1 MPITIHIFYTGDKA
15 GNAIAFAEEMERR
28 GIADRIRAEEGNLQ
42 YAYFTPMHD
51 DRTVLLIDSWASQGA
66 LDAHHAS
73 PMMAQIATLRETY
86 DLHMRVERFV
96 GAEDHTDDAF
106 IRK

>member
-1 MPITIHIFYTGDKA
+1 MSITIHIFYSNDKA

-42 YAYFTPMHD
+42 YAYFTPLHD
-51 DRTVLLIDSWASQGA
+51 DKTILLIDSWKNQDA
-66 LDAHHAS
+66 LDVHHAS
-73 PMMAQIATLRETY
+73 PMMAEIAKLRETY
-86 DLHMRVERFV
+86 DLHMHVERFT

>member
-1 MPITIHIFYTGDKA
+1 MSITIHIFYSNDKA

-42 YAYFTPMHD
+42 YAYFTPLHD
-51 DRTVLLIDSWASQGA
+51 DKTILLIDSWKNQDA

-73 PMMAQIATLRETY
+73 PMMAEIAELRETY
-86 DLHMRVERFV
+86 DLHMHVERFT

>member
-1 MPITIHIFYTGDKA
+1 MPITIHIFYSSDEA
-15 GNAIAFAEEMERR
+15 GNAIAFAEEMEQR

-42 YAYFTPMHD
+42 YAYFTPLHD
-51 DRTVLLIDSWASQGA
+51 NKTVLLIDSWENQDA

-73 PMMAQIATLRETY
+73 PMMAEIAALRERY

-96 GAEDHTDDAF
+96 GAENHADDAF

>member
-1 MPITIHIFYTGDKA
+1 MSITIHIFYSNDKA

-42 YAYFTPMHD
+42 YAYFTPLHD
-51 DRTVLLIDSWASQGA
+51 DKTILPIDSWKNQDA

-73 PMMAQIATLRETY
+73 PMMAEIAELRETY
-86 DLHMRVERFV
+86 DLHMHVERFT

>member
-1 MPITIHIFYTGDKA
+1 MSITINIYYRSDEPGSA
-15 GNAIAFAEEMERR
+15 VEFAEEMERR
-28 GIADRIRAEEGNLQ
+28 GIADRIRAERGNLR
-42 YAYFTPMHD
+42 YEYFTPLHD
-51 DRTVLLIDSWASQGA
+51 DKTILLIDSWESQDA

-73 PMMAQIATLRETY
+73 PMMAQIAALRETY
-86 DLHMRVERFV
+86 DLHMRVERFT

>member
-1 MPITIHIFYTGDKA
+1 MPITIHIFYSSDEA
-15 GNAIAFAEEMERR
+15 GNAIAFAEEMEQR

-42 YAYFTPMHD
+42 YAYFTPLHNNK
-51 DRTVLLIDSWASQGA
+51 TVLLIDSWENQDA

-73 PMMAQIATLRETY
+73 PMMAEIAALRERY

-96 GAEDHTDDAF
+96 GAENHADDAF